1 VPQAVS
7 LSQAIMD
14 TFEEKFS
21 ALKLI
26 PGENG
31 CFEVTLNDE
40 LIYSKLETGDFPAN
54 KQILDELKR
63 RL

>member
-1 VPQAVS
+1 VS
-7 LSQAIMD
+7 LSEAIMD
-14 TFEEKFS
+14 AFGERFS

-31 CFEVTLNDE
+31 CFEVTLNGD
-40 LIYSKLETGDFPAN
+40 LVYSKLQTGDFPEN

>member
-1 VPQAVS
+1 
-7 LSQAIMD
+7 MD
-14 TFEEKFS
+14 AFGERFS

-31 CFEVTLNDE
+31 CFEVKLNGE
-40 LIYSKLETGDFPAN
+40 IIYSKLQTGDFPEN

-63 RL
+63 RM

>member
-1 VPQAVS
+1 VS

-14 TFEEKFS
+14 AFSDKFS

-26 PGENG
+26 PGEGG
-31 CFEVTLNDE
+31 CFEVTLNGE
-40 LIYSKLETGDFPAN
+40 LIYSKLKTGDFPAN
-54 KQILDELKR
+54 TQILEDLKR